1 MTDYIFYVTVYLGD
15 SISQEDFD
23 RLAKRAEE
31 QLARY
36 KRIYRVDSPD
46 ANSENMAICAMAD
59 ALYYFETV
67 QNGGIIT
74 SLSIG
79 SVSSSQKTDAI
90 DVSPKVQ
97 AAELYRC
104 ACQYLDIYRGCS
116 PC

>member
-1 MTDYIFYVTVYLGD
+1 MTDYAIYLTVYLGD
-15 SISQEDFD
+15 SIPQEDFD

-31 QLARY
+31 QIARY
-36 KRIYRVDSPD
+36 KRIYRVDAPD

-59 ALYYFETV
+59 ALYYFETA
-67 QNGGIIT
+67 QNGGIVT
-74 SLSIG
+74 SSSIG

-90 DVSPKVQ
+90 DISPKAQ

-116 PC
+116 LC